1 MLEIGLFSAFIA
13 GILTFVSPC
22 ILPLVPV
29 YIGIMSNKIVQKD
42 DKIRLSQRLYIFIHS
57 LLFVLGFTIVFV
69 ALGSTATFIGQF
81 LENPAVRRIINI
93 IGGSILIIFGLNYM
107 GLFRIRF
114 LNMEKR
120 FNMPASIKNGYI
132 GSFVF
137 GLVFS
142 IGWVPC
148 VGMILS
154 GILLLASSL
163 DTLLDGIVLLL
174 VYSLG
179 IGIPFILAS
188 IFLSFF
194 SRLLSRMNKHLN
206 IVSIITG
213 VLVIAL
219 GIILVI
225 PDRWFSIQ
233 DIISFLSSRIP
244 FLGNLN
250 I

>member
-1 MLEIGLFSAFIA
+1 
-13 GILTFVSPC
+13 
-22 ILPLVPV
+22 
-29 YIGIMSNKIVQKD
+29 MSNKIVQKD
-42 DKIRLSQRLYIFIHS
+42 DKIRLSQRLFIFINS

-69 ALGSTATFIGQF
+69 ALGSTATFVGQF
-81 LENPAVRRIINI
+81 LENPEVRRIINI
-93 IGGSILIIFGLNYM
+93 IGGSILIIFGLNYV
-107 GLFRIRF
+107 GLFRIPF

-120 FNMPASIKNGYI
+120 FNMPSSIKNGYI
-132 GSFVF
+132 GSFIL
-137 GLVFS
+137 GLIFS

-163 DTLLDGIVLLL
+163 DTLLDGILLLL

-233 DIISFLSSRIP
+233 DIISFLSAKLP